1 MITWILAIFL
11 LLWLFAE
18 RVFKKKKIIG
28 VPLGLPEGSIRACI
42 ALLIVTFPLNQ
53 LIMYEIFTPLFPIT
67 IQEWFVNT
75 LFVVVAFYF
84 EARAYEK
91 TIRQLLK
98 EVKDPAKYKKTRT
111 ELPLYWPRFTVRIT
125 LFFFLI
131 LTVVLVSASMFSGT
145 LEFTSTSS
153 VLIELIFIVFFFM
166 VGLLIRRM
174 HQGQMKRKI
183 RTRLAKHEGSHE
195 ELVEVLE
202 EKERKNGR
210 ITEAILAIIM
220 VGILISILIF
230 YTIDW
235 NYNLFFIPLIN
246 IQVSVRMGMVLL
258 LNLYFG
264 YRQ

>member
-11 LLWLFAE
+11 LLWLVAE

-42 ALLIVTFPLNQ
+42 ALLVVTFPLNQ
-53 LIMYEIFTPLFPIT
+53 LIMYEIFNPLFPIT

-111 ELPLYWPRFTVRIT
+111 ELPLYWPRFTVRIS
-125 LFFFLI
+125 LFLFLI
-131 LTVVLVSASMFSGT
+131 LTVILVGAGMFSGT
-145 LEFTSTSS
+145 LEFVSTSS
-153 VLIELIFIVFFFM
+153 VLIELIFIVFFFI

-174 HQGQMKRKI
+174 QQGQMKRKI
-183 RTRLAKHEGSHE
+183 RKRLAKHEGSHE

-202 EKERKNGR
+202 KKERKNGR

-220 VGILISILIF
+220 VGVLVMVLIF

-246 IQVSVRMGMVLL
+246 VQVSLRMGMVLL